1 MVTKI
6 TLAILGMARKMA
18 LTTKRSPGY
27 LRTTR
32 NGFKARNARK
42 ERKALTALAPVMDN
56 DKKEIM
62 TMMQSNTFQPSRK
75 YAPGKWGC
83 QQRERES
90 VSL

>member
-32 NGFKARNARK
+32 NGFKARKARK
-42 ERKALTALAPVMDN
+42 ERKALTEL
-56 DKKEIM
+56 
-62 TMMQSNTFQPSRK
+62 F
-75 YAPGKWGC
+75 
-83 QQRERES
+83 
-90 VSL
+90 

>member
-1 MVTKI
+1 MTKNSMVTKI

-42 ERKALTALAPVMDN
+42 ERKALTELFLTLN
-56 DKKEIM
+56 EKK
-62 TMMQSNTFQPSRK
+62 
-75 YAPGKWGC
+75 
-83 QQRERES
+83 
-90 VSL
+90 